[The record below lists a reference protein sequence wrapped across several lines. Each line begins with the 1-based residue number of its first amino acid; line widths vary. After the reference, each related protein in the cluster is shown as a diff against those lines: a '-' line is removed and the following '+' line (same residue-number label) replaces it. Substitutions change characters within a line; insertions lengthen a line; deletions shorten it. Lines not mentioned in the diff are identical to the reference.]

1 MRRSIARLR
10 AAYNPAVH
18 QDDSTSPSR
27 LVGLPPVC
35 DEHTRVIVLGSF
47 PGAASLRAQAYYA
60 HPHNLF
66 WRLMGDVLGEADLP
80 AKPYALRLACLL
92 ANGIG
97 LWDVFASCERQ
108 GSLDSAI
115 RQSVLNDFGRLQR
128 QSPRLIL
135 ACHNGQASAKQS
147 LQLQAIGLRTQVLP
161 STSPAYASMR
171 YDEKLA
177 RWRAALT

>member
-1 MRRSIARLR
+1 
-10 AAYNPAVH
+10 
-18 QDDSTSPSR
+18 
-27 LVGLPPVC
+27 
-35 DEHTRVIVLGSF
+35 
-47 PGAASLRAQAYYA
+47 
-60 HPHNLF
+60 
-66 WRLMGDVLGEADLP
+66 MGDVLGEADLP

-115 RQSVLNDFGRLQR
+115 RQPVLNDFGRLQR
-128 QSPRLIL
+128 QSPRLTL